1 MLLVVGVVM
10 RIHVHNGWPNSV
22 ISLDSGGSGG
32 KGGGGGGWG
41 VVSPLSNPQRI
52 I

>member
-10 RIHVHNGWPNSV
+10 RIHVQNGWPNSV

-32 KGGGGGGWG
+32 GGGGG